1 MNRQAASSAH
11 VSRSLVPILVKS
23 VRNSGGQPVLPR
35 RREPDLADLAVFTLD
50 PGGRVVSWSVTAAA
64 LFGKPSHAAIG
75 KDVCDVLMTGP
86 GQRELVGHALAEVAA
101 GRVWAATVAGGS
113 LGEGRFACRWE
124 PMAGPG
130 GAVLAVV
137 QRAWPQRAPSWLNE
151 ATARIGSSLDLAET
165 ASEVAD
171 AAVPWFADVAG
182 IYVIERLLAAE
193 ELATPRAGP
202 GAAVRRLAARLSSQ
216 LEAATGITLPP
227 GEVVVLEV
235 DSLRSQAMATGKPVL
250 ATNGPRT
257 AVGCTS
263 FLTMPLI
270 ARGAVV
276 GCAVFGRAPASPAF
290 SPGDVALAGAL
301 AARAAVGID
310 NARLYDRERRTAQ
323 ALQRGLLPGRPD
335 IPAGMEVAHAY
346 LPVGDHVVGGDW
358 HDIVRLPDGRAAL
371 IVGDAMGH
379 GPEAAAVMVQLRTAA
394 HTLAE
399 LGLPPGQVLRKLDAM
414 AAAMDTAAMDPPA
427 TDPAR
432 TGPSALRRAA
442 TGPARTAPAGA
453 DTMAAG
459 TAAPFA
465 TCVYAV
471 IDPSGGPS
479 GIAQAGHLPPV
490 LVLPGGETEVLD
502 LPPGL
507 PLGLGA
513 GSFQVTEFTLIP
525 GATLALY
532 TDGLVESRTR
542 PIDDGLAALRGALS
556 SALAEPGSTL
566 DGACQAVTQL
576 MYEQGED
583 DITLMLART
592 RQ

>member
-1 MNRQAASSAH
+1 
-11 VSRSLVPILVKS
+11 
-23 VRNSGGQPVLPR
+23 VLPR
-35 RREPDLADLAVFTLD
+35 RREPDLAGLAAFTLD
-50 PGGRVVSWSVTAAA
+50 PGGRIVSWSVTATA
-64 LFGKPSHAAIG
+64 LFGHQAHAAIG
-75 KDVCDVLMTGP
+75 HDVCDVLMTGP
-86 GQRELVGHALAEVAA
+86 GQRGLVGHALAEVAA

-113 LGEGRFACRWE
+113 LGEGRFAFRWE

-137 QRAWPQRAPSWLNE
+137 QRAWPQRAPSWLSE

-165 ASEVAD
+165 AAEVAD
-171 AAVPWFADVAG
+171 AAVPWFGDAVA
-182 IYVIERLLAAE
+182 IYVIERLLAAD
-193 ELATPRAGP
+193 ELASPQAGP
-202 GAAVRRLAARLSSQ
+202 GAAVRRLAARLSGQ
-216 LEAATGITLPP
+216 VEAGTGTALPT
-227 GEVVVLEV
+227 GEVVVLGA

-250 ATNGPRT
+250 SSGGPKV
-257 AVGCTS
+257 AAGCTS
-263 FLTMPLI
+263 FLAMPLI

-276 GCAVFGRAPASPAF
+276 GCAVFGRAPTSPAF
-290 SPGDVALAGAL
+290 DPGDVALADAL

-310 NARLYDRERRTAQ
+310 NARLYDRERRTAL

-414 AAAMDTAAMDPPA
+414 AAAMDTAALD
-427 TDPAR
+427 T
-432 TGPSALRRAA
+432 AA
-442 TGPARTAPAGA
+442 T

-459 TAAPFA
+459 AAAPFA

-471 IDPSGGPS
+471 IDPSGGAS
-479 GIAQAGHLPPV
+479 WIVQAGHLPPV
-490 LVLPGGETEVLD
+490 LVLPGGATEVLD

-513 GSFQVTEFTLIP
+513 GSFQVTRFSLPP

-556 SALAEPGSTL
+556 SALAGPASTL
-566 DGACQAVTQL
+566 DGACRTVTQML
-576 MYEQGED
+576 CEHGED
-583 DITLMLART
+583 DITLMLARI

>member
-1 MNRQAASSAH
+1 
-11 VSRSLVPILVKS
+11 
-23 VRNSGGQPVLPR
+23 VLPQ
-35 RREPDLADLAVFTLD
+35 RREPDLAGLAAFTLD
-50 PGGRVVSWSVTAAA
+50 PGGRIVSWSVTATA
-64 LFGKPSHAAIG
+64 LFGHQAHAAIG
-75 KDVCDVLMTGP
+75 HDVCDVLMTGP

-113 LGEGRFACRWE
+113 LGEGRFAFRWE
-124 PMAGPG
+124 PLAGPG
-130 GAVLAVV
+130 GAVLVVV
-137 QRAWPQRAPSWLNE
+137 QRAWPQRAPNWLSE

-165 ASEVAD
+165 AAEVAD
-171 AAVPWFADVAG
+171 AAVPWFGDAVA
-182 IYVIERLLAAE
+182 IYVIERLLAAD
-193 ELATPRAGP
+193 ELASPQTGP
-202 GAAVRRLAARLSSQ
+202 GATVRRLAARLSGQ
-216 LEAATGITLPP
+216 VEVGTGTALPA
-227 GEVVVLEV
+227 GEVVVLGA

-250 ATNGPRT
+250 SSGGQKA
-257 AVGCTS
+257 AAGCTS
-263 FLTMPLI
+263 FLAMPLI

-290 SPGDVALAGAL
+290 NPGDVALADAL

-310 NARLYDRERRTAQ
+310 NARLYDRERRTAL
-323 ALQRGLLPGRPD
+323 ALQRGLLPGQPD

-414 AAAMDTAAMDPPA
+414 AAAMDTAALDTAA
-427 TDPAR
+427 TD
-432 TGPSALRRAA
+432 
-442 TGPARTAPAGA
+442 TAGTDTAGT

-471 IDPSGGPS
+471 IDPSGGAS
-479 GIAQAGHLPPV
+479 EIVQAGHLPPV
-490 LVLPGGETEVLD
+490 VVLPGGATEVLD

-513 GSFQVTEFTLIP
+513 GFFQVTRFRLTP

-556 SALAEPGSTL
+556 SALADPASTL
-566 DGACQAVTQL
+566 DGACRTVTQL
-576 MYEQGED
+576 LCEHGED

>member
-1 MNRQAASSAH
+1 M
-11 VSRSLVPILVKS
+11 
-23 VRNSGGQPVLPR
+23 LPR
-35 RREPDLADLAVFTLD
+35 RHEPDLAGLAAFTLD
-50 PGGRVVSWSVTAAA
+50 AAGRVVSWSVTATA
-64 LFGKPSHAAIG
+64 LFGKPPRAAIG
-75 KDVCDVLMTGP
+75 RDVCDVLMTGP
-86 GQRELVGHALAEVAA
+86 GQRELVGRALAEVAA
-101 GRVWAATVAGGS
+101 GRVWSATVAGGS
-113 LGEGRFACRWE
+113 LGEGRFAFRWE
-124 PMAGPG
+124 PMAGSD
-130 GAVLAVV
+130 GAVLAVA
-137 QRAWPQRAPSWLNE
+137 QRAWPQHAPSWLSE
-151 ATARIGSSLDLAET
+151 ATARIGSSLDLTET
-165 ASEVAD
+165 AAEVVG
-171 AAVPWFADVAG
+171 AAVPGFADAAG
-182 IYVIERLLAAE
+182 IYVIERLLAAD
-193 ELATPRAGP
+193 ELASPRAGP
-202 GAAVRRLAARLSSQ
+202 GAAVRRLAARLSAPV
-216 LEAATGITLPP
+216 EADGTGQVEATAGPPLPP
-227 GEVVVLEV
+227 GEVLVLRA
-235 DSLRSQAMATGKPVL
+235 DSLRAQAMATGQPVL
-250 ATNGPRT
+250 SANGQQG
-257 AVGCTS
+257 AAGCTS
-263 FLTMPLI
+263 FLAMPLI

-290 SPGDVALAGAL
+290 NPGDVALAGAL

-323 ALQRGLLPGRPD
+323 ALQRGLLPGQPD
-335 IPAGMEVAHAY
+335 VPPGIEVAHAY

-414 AAAMDTAAMDPPA
+414 AAAMDTAA
-427 TDPAR
+427 TDPAG
-432 TGPSALRRAA
+432 TDPIGTLA
-442 TGPARTAPAGA
+442 
-453 DTMAAG
+453 MAAG

-490 LVLPGGETEVLD
+490 LVLPGGATEVLD

-513 GSFQVTEFTLIP
+513 GSFQVTEFRLTP

-532 TDGLVESRTR
+532 TDGLVESRSR

-566 DGACQAVTQL
+566 DGACRAVTRL
-576 MYEQGED
+576 LYEHGED

>member
-1 MNRQAASSAH
+1 MARQAASSAQ
-11 VSRSLVPILVKS
+11 VPQSLVPILVES
-23 VRNSGGQPVLPR
+23 LRASDGQPVLPR
-35 RREPDLADLAVFTLD
+35 RREPDLAGLAAFTLD
-50 PGGRVVSWSVTAAA
+50 AAGRVVSWSVTATA
-64 LFGKPSHAAIG
+64 LFGHQARDAIG
-75 KDVCDVLMTGP
+75 HDVCDVLMTGP

-101 GRVWAATVAGGS
+101 GRVWGATVAGGS
-113 LGEGRFACRWE
+113 LGEGRFAFRWE
-124 PMAGPG
+124 PMAGLG
-130 GAVLAVV
+130 GAVLVVV
-137 QRAWPQRAPSWLNE
+137 QRAWPQRAPSWLSE

-171 AAVPWFADVAG
+171 AAVPWFADAAV
-182 IYVIERLLAAE
+182 IYVIERLLAADE
-193 ELATPRAGP
+193 VASPRAGL
-202 GAAVRRLAARLSSQ
+202 GAAVRRLAARRSGQ
-216 LEAATGITLPP
+216 VEAASDTLLPP
-227 GEVVVLEV
+227 GEVVVLGA

-250 ATNGPRT
+250 FSGGPKI
-257 AVGCTS
+257 AAGCTS
-263 FLTMPLI
+263 FLAMPLI

-276 GCAVFGRAPASPAF
+276 GCAVFGRAPSSPAF
-290 SPGDVALAGAL
+290 NPGDVALADAL
-301 AARAAVGID
+301 ASRAAVGID
-310 NARLYDRERRTAQ
+310 NARLYDRERRAAL
-323 ALQRGLLPGRPD
+323 ALQRGLLPGQPD
-335 IPAGMEVAHAY
+335 IPAGIEVAHSY

-414 AAAMDTAAMDPPA
+414 AAGMDTAGMD
-427 TDPAR
+427 
-432 TGPSALRRAA
+432 
-442 TGPARTAPAGA
+442 
-453 DTMAAG
+453 AG

-471 IDPSGGPS
+471 IDPSGGAS
-479 GIAQAGHLPPV
+479 WIVQAGHLPPV

-513 GSFQVTEFTLIP
+513 GSFEATRFSLTP

-532 TDGLVESRTR
+532 TDGLVESRVR
-542 PIDDGLAALRGALS
+542 PIDAGLAALRGALS
-556 SALAEPGSTL
+556 SALAGPGSTL
-566 DGACQAVTQL
+566 DDACRTVTQQL
-576 MYEQGED
+576 CEHGED

>member
-1 MNRQAASSAH
+1 M
-11 VSRSLVPILVKS
+11 
-23 VRNSGGQPVLPR
+23 LPR
-35 RREPDLADLAVFTLD
+35 RREPDLAGLAAFTLD
-50 PGGRVVSWSVTAAA
+50 PGGRIVSWSVTATA
-64 LFGKPSHAAIG
+64 LFGHQAHAAIG
-75 KDVCDVLMTGP
+75 HDVCDVLMTGP
-86 GQRELVGHALAEVAA
+86 GQRGLVGHALAEVAA

-113 LGEGRFACRWE
+113 LGEGRFAFRWE

-137 QRAWPQRAPSWLNE
+137 QRAWPQRAPSWLSE

-165 ASEVAD
+165 AAEVAD
-171 AAVPWFADVAG
+171 AAVPWFGDAVA
-182 IYVIERLLAAE
+182 IYVIERLLAAD
-193 ELATPRAGP
+193 ELASPQAGP
-202 GAAVRRLAARLSSQ
+202 GAAVRRLAARLSGQ
-216 LEAATGITLPP
+216 VEAGTGTALPT
-227 GEVVVLEV
+227 GEVVVLGA

-250 ATNGPRT
+250 SSGGPKV
-257 AVGCTS
+257 AAGCTS
-263 FLTMPLI
+263 FLAMPLI

-276 GCAVFGRAPASPAF
+276 GCAVFGRAPTSPAF
-290 SPGDVALAGAL
+290 DPGDVALADAL

-310 NARLYDRERRTAQ
+310 NARLYDRERRTAL

-414 AAAMDTAAMDPPA
+414 AAAMDTAALD
-427 TDPAR
+427 T
-432 TGPSALRRAA
+432 AA
-442 TGPARTAPAGA
+442 T

-459 TAAPFA
+459 AAAPFA

-471 IDPSGGPS
+471 IDPSGGAS
-479 GIAQAGHLPPV
+479 WIVQAGHLPPV
-490 LVLPGGETEVLD
+490 LVLPGGATEVLD

-513 GSFQVTEFTLIP
+513 GSFQVTRFSLPP

-556 SALAEPGSTL
+556 SALAGPASTL
-566 DGACQAVTQL
+566 DGACRTVTQML
-576 MYEQGED
+576 CEHGED
-583 DITLMLART
+583 DITLMLARI

>member
-1 MNRQAASSAH
+1 
-11 VSRSLVPILVKS
+11 LVPILVES

-35 RREPDLADLAVFTLD
+35 RREPDLAGLAAFTLD
-50 PGGRVVSWSVTAAA
+50 PGGRVVSWSVTASE
-64 LFGKPSHAAIG
+64 LFAKPSHAAIG

-113 LGEGRFACRWE
+113 LGEGRFAFRWE

-130 GAVLAVV
+130 GAVLVVV
-137 QRAWPQRAPSWLNE
+137 QRAWPQLAPSWLNE

-165 ASEVAD
+165 AAEVAD

-193 ELATPRAGP
+193 ELATPQAGP
-202 GAAVRRLAARLSSQ
+202 GAAVRRLAARLSGQ

-414 AAAMDTAAMDPPA
+414 AAAMDTAATDPPA
-427 TDPAR
+427 G
-432 TGPSALRRAA
+432 TGP
-442 TGPARTAPAGA
+442 PGA

-490 LVLPGGETEVLD
+490 LVLPGGETQVLD

-513 GSFQVTEFTLIP
+513 GSFQVTEFTLVP

-542 PIDDGLAALRGALS
+542 PIDDGLAALRAALS

-576 MYEQGED
+576 MYEHGED